1 MPISRALNQDI
12 LSFFRKIEDKNTTY
26 INQLIVSS
34 FVISHGLEVREG
46 NILNNYILP
55 QDEKVLLGLVN
66 LIKRS
71 NSFDTEALVEIFE
84 YVISP
89 ADKEVNGAVYTPAYI
104 RESII
109 AQILSRYKK
118 ARWKK
123 LLYADLSCGCGGF
136 FYTLIKNLKAS
147 IPHLSVRQF
156 VRENIIGVDI
166 KEFSI
171 ERTKLLLALYA
182 LQEGEMISEND
193 FNLYCQNSLSN
204 QFVELPIVLEHGG
217 IDVVMG
223 NPPYVASAK
232 LSEENR
238 GYYQNWEVSRTG
250 KADLYLPFFQ
260 LGIDCLTYGGM
271 LGYITV
277 NTFYRSLNGSAFRAY
292 LSRNGYDMTIVDF
305 GSEQLFRGCSTYTC
319 VCLIEKRN
327 TGLIHYIEKNSER
340 LSDINN
346 KDFETID
353 YKELNDKKGWILKD
367 KYTSDR
373 IRTIEKVGKPL
384 GDVVRIKNGLATLR
398 NDIYVIKPNRQDT
411 RYFYFEKEG
420 QVFKVEMAICRK
432 VVKANLLRTEEDID
446 LLIEYI
452 IFPYYSQNG
461 KVYIMEDEVFQK
473 NYPCAYSYL
482 KGKQKELAKRDKGH
496 KKYPKWYAFGRSQA
510 LNINGERLLF
520 PHICDN
526 ACFVYCEDDTLLYYD
541 GYAIFAKDH
550 RQLVIIK
557 KILKSDV
564 FWYYITKTSK
574 PYSGGYFSLEKR
586 YIMHFGIPELTQ
598 IQEDELIALENQAQV
613 NEWLKPFYH
622 NVLSI

>member
-1 MPISRALNQDI
+1 MPVSRTVNQEI
-12 LSFFRKIEDKNTTY
+12 LSFFRKIEDKSTFY
-26 INQLIVSS
+26 INSLIVSG
-34 FVISHGLEVREG
+34 FAVSHGLAVG
-46 NILNNYILP
+46 KDNLLTKYLLP
-55 QDEKVLLGLVN
+55 AEENN
-66 LIKRS
+66 LIKFVRLIKS
-71 NSFDTEALVEIFE
+71 SPCFNTESLVELFE

-89 ADKEVNGAVYTPAYI
+89 ADKEVNGAVYTPAFI
-104 RESII
+104 RIFIVKSIL
-109 AQILSRYKK
+109 ARYDMSQ
-118 ARWKK
+118 WTSM
-123 LLYADLSCGCGGF
+123 LYADLSCGCGGF
-136 FYTLIKNLKAS
+136 FYTLIEQIKDNNPKLLIGAF
-147 IPHLSVRQF
+147 IRD
-156 VRENIIGVDI
+156 NILGVDI

-182 LQEGEMISEND
+182 LQNGEDLVEND

-204 QFVELPIVLEHGG
+204 EFTEVPVVKHHGG
-217 IDVVMG
+217 IDVVMS
-223 NPPYVASAK
+223 NPPYVASSK

-238 GYYQNWEVSRTG
+238 IYSQTWEVSQTG

-260 LGIDCLTYGGM
+260 LGIDCLTHGGI

-277 NTFYRSLNGSAFRAY
+277 NTFYRSLNGSAFRSY
-292 LSRNGYDMTIVDF
+292 LSRNGYDITIVDF

-327 TGLIHYIEKNSER
+327 TGLIHYVETSSKR
-340 LSDINN
+340 LNNINN
-346 KDFETID
+346 EVFEAIE

-373 IRTIEKVGKPL
+373 IRAIEKVGKPL
-384 GDVVRIKNGLATLR
+384 GEVVSIKNGFATLR
-398 NDIYVIKPNRQDT
+398 NDIYVIKPNRQDF

-420 QVFKVEMAICRK
+420 QEFKVEKSICRK
-432 VVKANLLRTEEDID
+432 AVKANLLRLEEDLD
-446 LLIEYI
+446 LLVEYI
-452 IFPYYSQNG
+452 IFPYYLNNG
-461 KVYIMEDEVFQK
+461 KVCIMEDENFQK

-482 KGKQKELAKRDKGH
+482 KGKQSALAKRDKGH

-520 PHICDN
+520 PHICDS
-526 ACFVYCEDDTLLYYD
+526 ACFVYCEDDSLLYYD

-550 RQLVIIK
+550 RQLVIIQ
-557 KILKSDV
+557 KILKSDI

-598 IQEDELIALENQAQV
+598 IQEEELLALEHQAQV

-622 NVLSI
+622 NMLSI